1 MLKRNWKRQSVVV
14 EELKILKIRMRMAAQ
29 QMVLLYEDKKD
40 EVIKQHYKKLFQDS
54 LIIDDWIR
62 DIPQGKPRGFC
73 SVT

>member
-62 DIPQGKPRGFC
+62 DIEGWDK
-73 SVT
+73 